1 VVRAVAAGWAR
12 LGDKS
17 LFHQWWANANR
28 KRAGRG
34 LHRLS
39 VRRDCWDLGSS
50 LAAANALLSFPW
62 TSQIQDGA
70 AGSGVRLRNGL
81 ADRSDPGAT
90 AVAKL
95 IIELRKRANAIPSA
109 GANGLARTV
118 KVSRRRNSGAADVFL
133 SGARNAH
140 KHSAELS
147 HEVSAPT
154 KEDDEGTNVGV
165 GTALCSQS
173 APRKT

>member
-1 VVRAVAAGWAR
+1 MPTASAR
-12 LGDKS
+12 
-17 LFHQWWANANR
+17 
-28 KRAGRG
+28 
-34 LHRLS
+34 
-39 VRRDCWDLGSS
+39 
-50 LAAANALLSFPW
+50 
-62 TSQIQDGA
+62 GA
-70 AGSGVRLRNGL
+70 AFTDCQYVAIAGIWVQAWPPLTLFFLFLGQAKSRT

-118 KVSRRRNSGAADVFL
+118 KVSRRRNSGAADEFL